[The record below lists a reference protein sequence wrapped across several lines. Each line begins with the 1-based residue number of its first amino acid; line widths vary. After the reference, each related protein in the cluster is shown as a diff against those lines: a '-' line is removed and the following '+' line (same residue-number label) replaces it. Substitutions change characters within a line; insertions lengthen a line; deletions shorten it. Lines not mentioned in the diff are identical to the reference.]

1 MARMH
6 NDQQRI
12 GMVVLALGL
21 AICSGCGP
29 ELTGKRLYME
39 AKEQLASIQ
48 DPAKA
53 SKELIAKPIQG
64 FERVVQRAPGT
75 VWAAR
80 ADVTLGSLYA
90 SRGEYD
96 RAQEAFA
103 RLTKDCGTYLDL
115 CGTARLGIAKIY
127 EAQNRWDQ
135 AIAMYDELAKQH
147 PWAGPGLAAPLY
159 VAGLYHDHGDE
170 QAAKAAYERA
180 AQFYVE
186 RVPQAPT
193 AALKAQA
200 QEYLISIYQRLH
212 QWDKAIAALQELL
225 QEPDGVDK
233 PRVLME
239 IAAIYERDLKDASKA
254 QDVYSEIVAKYPED
268 AMAEGAR
275 QRLEELKKAP
285 PTPQAD
291 TSSQG
296 SLKSRVPS
304 T

>member
-1 MARMH
+1 MSHTQSSR
-6 NDQQRI
+6 RRVGI
-12 GMVVLALGL
+12 GELVLLL
-21 AICSGCGP
+21 AILVGCGP
-29 ELTGKRLYME
+29 ELTGKRLFME

-80 ADVTLGSLYA
+80 AEVTLGSLYA

-96 RAQEAFA
+96 RAQEAFT
-103 RLTKDCGTYLDL
+103 RLTKGCGTYLDL
-115 CGTARLGIAKIY
+115 CGTARLGLAKIY

-135 AIAMYDELAKQH
+135 AIAMYEELAKQH

-254 QDVYSEIVAKYPED
+254 QDVYSEIVAKYPDD

-275 QRLEELKKAP
+275 QRLEELKGSS
-285 PTPQAD
+285 PTNPAAD
-291 TSSQG
+291 SS
-296 SLKSRVPS
+296 
-304 T
+304 